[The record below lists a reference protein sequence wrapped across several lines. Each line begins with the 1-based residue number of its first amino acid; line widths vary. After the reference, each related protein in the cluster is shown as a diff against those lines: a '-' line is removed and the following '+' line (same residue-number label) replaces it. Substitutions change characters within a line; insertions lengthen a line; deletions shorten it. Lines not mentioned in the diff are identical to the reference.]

1 MSSTPHHWQWK
12 HTPGQPGDCVIVDID
27 GVLADAGHRQH
38 FLDPP
43 WRDWDGFF
51 AECGGDGV
59 FEESKILVELLAS
72 DLTIVLLTSRPT
84 WIQKPTLDWL
94 EHNRIRYDLLIMRP
108 LGDFQTSPGF
118 KRDETQTLRH
128 QGFNPILAID
138 DDMRNVRMYRT
149 QEVPTLFIESGY
161 HPH

>member
-1 MSSTPHHWQWK
+1 MSSTPHHWQWR
-12 HTPGQPGDCVIVDID
+12 HTPGQPGDCAIVDID

-59 FEESKILVELLAS
+59 FKENKILLDLLAPE
-72 DLTIVLLTSRPT
+72 LMIVLLTSRPT

-94 EHNRIRYDLLIMRP
+94 QDNRIRYDLLIMRP
-108 LGDFQTSPGF
+108 LGDFQASPGF
-118 KRDETQTLRH
+118 KRDETKTLRH
-128 QGFNPILAID
+128 RGFNPVLAID

-149 QEVPTLFIESGY
+149 QDVPTVFLESGY

>member
-1 MSSTPHHWQWK
+1 MSSTPHHWQWR
-12 HTPGQPGDCVIVDID
+12 HTPGEPGDCAIVDID

-59 FEESKILVELLAS
+59 FEENKILLDLLAPE
-72 DLTIVLLTSRPT
+72 LMIVLLTSRPT

-94 EHNRIRYDLLIMRP
+94 QDNRIRYDLLIMRP
-108 LGDFQTSPGF
+108 LGDFQASPGF
-118 KRDETQTLRH
+118 KRDETKTLRH
-128 QGFNPILAID
+128 RGFNPLLAID

-149 QEVPTLFIESGY
+149 QDVPTVFLESGY
-161 HPH
+161 HPQ

>member
-1 MSSTPHHWQWK
+1 MSSTPHHWQWR
-12 HTPGQPGDCVIVDID
+12 HTPGQPGDCAIVDID

-51 AECGGDGV
+51 AECGADGV
-59 FEESKILVELLAS
+59 FEENKILLELLAPE
-72 DLTIVLLTSRPT
+72 LMIVLLTSRPT

-94 EHNRIRYDLLIMRP
+94 QENRIRYDLLIMRP
-108 LGDFQTSPGF
+108 LGDFQASPGF
-118 KRDETQTLRH
+118 KRDETKTLRH
-128 QGFNPILAID
+128 RGFNPVLAID

-149 QEVPTLFIESGY
+149 QDVPTVFLDSGY